1 MWTFEVTSTVARM
14 RAWNKL
20 TPERGWG
27 WISMRAL
34 AMRHILL
41 PLLLLFS
48 NPLTAQELVE
58 FENGQVADADD
69 LNQSLNFLLDKT
81 EALLVLIE
89 ALEERV
95 LALEPY
101 TDPIFLDADELI
113 ATYAG
118 SKNVYQYVTTP
129 TSFDEA
135 LTIASSSTYNGIV
148 GHLVT
153 ISSDRENQFVHD
165 AFVGPQYRRSTS
177 ADEREQ
183 ALAWIAI
190 TDAETEG
197 VWKWVAGPEAGEVTT
212 YNNWVGAEP
221 NNCCGGEDEAV
232 IHWSP
237 EGGWYDVD
245 SNTQVNRF
253 DGHSFVIEYENAL

>member
-1 MWTFEVTSTVARM
+1 MIITFSTAI
-14 RAWNKL
+14 A
-20 TPERGWG
+20 
-27 WISMRAL
+27 
-34 AMRHILL
+34 
-41 PLLLLFS
+41 
-48 NPLTAQELVE
+48 AQELVE
-58 FENGQVADADD
+58 FENGKVADADD

-81 EALLVLIE
+81 ETLLAKIE
-89 ALEERV
+89 ALEERI

-101 TDPIFLDADELI
+101 TAPIFLDADELI

-135 LTIASSSTYNGIV
+135 LTIAASSTYKGIV

-165 AFVGPQYRRSTS
+165 AFVLPQYRQSTS

-245 SNTQVNRF
+245 SNTQVSRF